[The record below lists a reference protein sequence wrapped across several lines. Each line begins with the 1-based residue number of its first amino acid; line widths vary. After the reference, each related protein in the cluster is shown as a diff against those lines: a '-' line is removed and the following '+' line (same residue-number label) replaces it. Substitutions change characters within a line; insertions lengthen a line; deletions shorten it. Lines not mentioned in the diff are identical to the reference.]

1 MNRIDIEKWIEEG
14 LSSSSKSLTEDRAKA
29 VFRRFNIPVVDEK
42 RETTEEGVLAS
53 CRTTGFPVVL
63 KGIGN
68 SILHKTE
75 KGLVRVGLNTP
86 DEVRRAV
93 KKMQASAGE

>member
-14 LSSSSKSLTEDRAKA
+14 LSSSSKSLTEDRAKT
-29 VFRRFNIPVVDEK
+29 VFRGFNIPVVDEK

-68 SILHKTE
+68 TVLHKTE

-93 KKMQASAGE
+93 KEM